1 MELTDLERAGR
12 FLCKAYFDG
21 RLKPSAMY
29 ESKNDDESRALSL
42 MSQCVERVL
51 ADEHNR
57 RGTTGRTWRSLMAGD
72 LRGLNTMRRR
82 NLLGGG
88 AERESLRADGTKEPV
103 RSIDGSDDVCGVREL
118 EIGLY
123 CAVGTEWMRLCQK

>member
-21 RLKPSAMY
+21 RLKPSAVY
-29 ESKNDDESRALSL
+29 KQEQSKNNKESTALCA
-42 MSQCVERVL
+42 MSMCVERVL
-51 ADEHNR
+51 ADEHCR
-57 RGTTGRTWRSLMAGD
+57 RGSTGRIWRELMSGD
-72 LRGLNTMRRR
+72 LRGLNMSKRR

-88 AERESLRADGTKEPV
+88 AQRESLRADGTKEPI
-103 RSIDGSDDVCGVREL
+103 RSIDGADEVREL

-123 CAVGTEWMRLCQK
+123 CAVGTEWIRMMK